1 MRTAAEVGVQR
12 ERDEVLVDVFWFDLG
27 SGVPP
32 GTVSRAGA
40 SCSTERAAV
49 GGGEDH
55 QRLVFG
61 DRALTSLG
69 DIGQPI
75 DLAPRA
81 LARLRFDNGE
91 QAVEFSLWERLISE
105 QCR

>member
-1 MRTAAEVGVQR
+1 MGIAAEVGVQR
-12 ERDEVLVDVFWFDLG
+12 EGDEVLVDVFWFDLG

-32 GTVSRAGA
+32 GAVSRAGTSCPTQRA
-40 SCSTERAAV
+40 SV
-49 GGGEDH
+49 GGGEDY

-61 DRALTSLG
+61 DRALACLG

-81 LARLRFDNGE
+81 LARLRFDHGE
-91 QAVEFSLWERLISE
+91 QAVEFRRWERFISE
-105 QCR
+105 